1 MKLKTNV
8 LYSAKMIE
16 DRVSS
21 LAQQIQQSYPK
32 DEKPIICLCVL
43 RGAVL
48 FFADLMKKMDDERI
62 RFDFIT
68 LSSYESTS
76 TTGNI
81 KLVQDLR
88 SDVKDAHV
96 LIVEDIIDSGYTL
109 RYLKDYFAD
118 KQASDVKVV
127 TLLDKPMARK
137 VDIKPDFTAFILERP
152 AFIVGYGL
160 DLDQKYR
167 NIDCIMEVIE

>member
-1 MKLKTNV
+1 MQLKTNV

-48 FFADLMKKMDDERI
+48 FFADLMKKMDDKRI

-118 KQASDVKVV
+118 KQVSDVKVV

-137 VDIKPDFTAFILERP
+137 VDIKPDFTAFVLERP
-152 AFIVGYGL
+152 AIIVGYGL
-160 DLDQKYR
+160 ELD
-167 NIDCIMEVIE
+167 

>member
-1 MKLKTNV
+1 MQLKTNV
-8 LYSAKMIE
+8 LYSRQMLDERIGALAEQIE
-16 DRVSS
+16 
-21 LAQQIQQSYPK
+21 ASYPK
-32 DEKPIICLCVL
+32 DDKKIICLCVL

-48 FFADLMKKMDDERI
+48 FFADLMKKMNDERI
-62 RFDFIT
+62 VFDFIT

-76 TTGNI
+76 TTGKI

-88 SDVKDAHV
+88 SDVKGAHV

-109 RYLKDYFAD
+109 KYLKEYFAD
-118 KQASDVKVV
+118 KQAADVKVV

-137 VDIKPDFTAFILERP
+137 VDIQPDFTAFTLEKP

-167 NIDCIMEVIE
+167 NIDCIMEVVE

>member
-1 MKLKTNV
+1 MQLKTNV

-96 LIVEDIIDSGYTL
+96 LIVEDIIDSGYPL

-137 VDIKPDFTAFILERP
+137 VDIKPDFTAFVLERP

>member
-1 MKLKTNV
+1 MQLKTNV

-96 LIVEDIIDSGYTL
+96 LSWKTSSIRDI
-109 RYLKDYFAD
+109 
-118 KQASDVKVV
+118 
-127 TLLDKPMARK
+127 LLD
-137 VDIKPDFTAFILERP
+137 ILKIILPTNR
-152 AFIVGYGL
+152 
-160 DLDQKYR
+160 R
-167 NIDCIMEVIE
+167 RT